1 MRTSSMVAVAALLL
15 GSIGAVPVS
24 AAPDTTGCPPGM
36 HRAEAEGGGVGSTNL
51 QTRKAEA
58 EGGGVGSENL
68 RTRKAEAEGG
78 GVGSENLRTRKAE
91 AETGGVGSQLT
102 TAARPCIR

>member
-1 MRTSSMVAVAALLL
+1 MRTSSMMALATLLL
-15 GSIGAVPVS
+15 GSIGAVPVY

>member
-1 MRTSSMVAVAALLL
+1 MRTASMMALAGLLL
-15 GSIGAVPVS
+15 GSMGAVPVY

-36 HRAEAEGGGVGSTNL
+36 HRADAEGGGVGSTNL

-58 EGGGVGSENL
+58 EGGGVGSEAL

-78 GVGSENLRTRKAE
+78 GVGSESLRTRKAE
-91 AETGGVGSQLT
+91 AEGGGVNSP
-102 TAARPCIR
+102 TATATPCIR